1 MAQPLPHLL
10 QENDDLTSWLQ
21 LARCENVGPITFHH
35 LMERYG
41 TPEEALKALPELA
54 TQGGLKRSLRLVS
67 RAEIEKELASLAA
80 FGAQLITFNSPLY
93 PPLLR
98 HIDSAPPLLTAK
110 GKLNLLQEPTFAI
123 VGARNASA
131 MGKKMAHNFA
141 EKLGKEGWVIASGL
155 ARGIDGAAHQG
166 SLKTGTIAVLAGG
179 IDQIYPPENASLYHQ
194 IAEEGLLVA
203 ESPFGVQPQ
212 SILFPRRNRIISGL
226 SRALLIVE
234 AALKSASLITARNA
248 LEQGREVFAIPG
260 HPLDPRARGCNHLI
274 KNGAI
279 LIETVEDILGEISP
293 NTPLEFKESI
303 SQIKSTS
310 SPNSLQKSR
319 QIVNENLSVVPISID
334 ELIRECQLS
343 PSDLWIVLLEM
354 EIAGRIERLPGG
366 KVALKEEWKSI

>member
-1 MAQPLPHLL
+1 M
-10 QENDDLTSWLQ
+10 
-21 LARCENVGPITFHH
+21 
-35 LMERYG
+35 
-41 TPEEALKALPELA
+41 
-54 TQGGLKRSLRLVS
+54 
-67 RAEIEKELASLAA
+67 
-80 FGAQLITFNSPLY
+80 
-93 PPLLR
+93 
-98 HIDSAPPLLTAK
+98 
-110 GKLNLLQEPTFAI
+110 I
-123 VGARNASA
+123 V
-131 MGKKMAHNFA
+131 
-141 EKLGKEGWVIASGL
+141 SGL

-166 SLKTGTIAVLAGG
+166 SLKSGTIAVLAGG
-179 IDQIYPPENASLYHQ
+179 IDQIYPPENESLYTK

-212 SILFPRRNRIISGL
+212 STLFPRRNRIISGL

-234 AALKSASLITARNA
+234 AALKSGSLITARNA

-279 LIETVEDILGEISP
+279 LIETVEDIFGEISP
-293 NTPLEFKESI
+293 NAPLEFKEDI

-310 SPNSLQKSR
+310 PSNSLQKSR
-319 QIVNENLSVVPISID
+319 QIVNENLSLVPISID